1 MADVLDQLQ
10 EEEDLINRLHIQ
22 AVRQQLSVKAHSLCA
37 FETSQTFQ
45 SIISQEI
52 SMTKITLLL
61 AGSALLLSGCAGV
74 KSSFDCDAT
83 TSDTC
88 MTMTKANQLARDKA
102 AKQAGKPAAGGLPSL
117 VNLPASAAAA
127 VPSAS
132 RSVTSAPSGTRVTS
146 NRTAVSAGAATGTSS
161 SGAAPTLTSRPVAGT
176 PVTAVSSPSGL
187 RPAMSVVT
195 PAPSCQS
202 VRCDNPGSVHPQR
215 SQDQIA
221 TVWIAPWVDSDSAFH
236 QPGRVSFV
244 VSPADWV
251 LPARVN

>member
-1 MADVLDQLQ
+1 MKQ
-10 EEEDLINRLHIQ
+10 
-22 AVRQQLSVKAHSLCA
+22 
-37 FETSQTFQ
+37 
-45 SIISQEI
+45 
-52 SMTKITLLL
+52 ITLLL
-61 AGSALLLSGCAGV
+61 AGCALLLSGCAGV

-102 AKQAGKPAAGGLPSL
+102 AKQAGRPAAGGLPSL
-117 VNLPASAAAA
+117 VNLPATSAAA

-132 RSVTSAPSGTRVTS
+132 RSVVSPASGGQVTS
-146 NRTAVSAGAATGTSS
+146 NTSVVSAGTPTGINTNAAAS
-161 SGAAPTLTSRPVAGT
+161 TLTPRPVAVT
-176 PVTAVSSPSGL
+176 PVTPVSRSNV
-187 RPAMSVVT
+187 SVVT
-195 PAPSCQS
+195 PALSCQS

-215 SQDQIA
+215 SQDQTA
-221 TVWIAPWVDSDSAFH
+221 TVWIAPWVDSDNAFH

>member
-1 MADVLDQLQ
+1 M
-10 EEEDLINRLHIQ
+10 
-22 AVRQQLSVKAHSLCA
+22 K
-37 FETSQTFQ
+37 
-45 SIISQEI
+45 
-52 SMTKITLLL
+52 KITLLL

-117 VNLPASAAAA
+117 VNLPATSAAA

-132 RSVTSAPSGTRVTS
+132 RSVVSVPSGARVTS
-146 NRTAVSAGAATGTSS
+146 NRPAVSAGATTGISTNT
-161 SGAAPTLTSRPVAGT
+161 AASTLMPRPVAGT
-176 PVTAVSSPSGL
+176 PVTTTPSSMAY
-187 RPAMSVVT
+187 RPVVSVVT
-195 PAPSCQS
+195 PTPSCQN

-221 TVWIAPWVDSDSAFH
+221 TVWIAPWVDSDNAFH

>member
-1 MADVLDQLQ
+1 MKQ
-10 EEEDLINRLHIQ
+10 
-22 AVRQQLSVKAHSLCA
+22 
-37 FETSQTFQ
+37 
-45 SIISQEI
+45 
-52 SMTKITLLL
+52 ITLLL
-61 AGSALLLSGCAGV
+61 AGCALLLSGCAGV

-102 AKQAGKPAAGGLPSL
+102 AKQAGRPAAGGLPSL
-117 VNLPASAAAA
+117 VNLPAASAAA

-132 RSVTSAPSGTRVTS
+132 RSVVSPASGGQVTS
-146 NRTAVSAGAATGTSS
+146 NTSVVSAGTPTGINTNAAAS
-161 SGAAPTLTSRPVAGT
+161 TLTPRPVAVTSVT
-176 PVTAVSSPSGL
+176 PVSRTNV
-187 RPAMSVVT
+187 SVVT
-195 PAPSCQS
+195 PALSCQS

-215 SQDQIA
+215 SQDRIA
-221 TVWIAPWVDSDSAFH
+221 TVWIAPWVDSDNAFH

>member
-1 MADVLDQLQ
+1 MKQ
-10 EEEDLINRLHIQ
+10 
-22 AVRQQLSVKAHSLCA
+22 
-37 FETSQTFQ
+37 
-45 SIISQEI
+45 
-52 SMTKITLLL
+52 ITLLL
-61 AGSALLLSGCAGV
+61 AGCALLLSGCAGV

-102 AKQAGKPAAGGLPSL
+102 AKQAGRPAAGGLPSL
-117 VNLPASAAAA
+117 VNLPATSAAA

-132 RSVTSAPSGTRVTS
+132 RSVVSPASGGQVTS
-146 NRTAVSAGAATGTSS
+146 NTSVVSAGTPTGINTNAAAS
-161 SGAAPTLTSRPVAGT
+161 TLTPRPVAVTQVT
-176 PVTAVSSPSGL
+176 PVSRSNV
-187 RPAMSVVT
+187 SVVT
-195 PAPSCQS
+195 PALSCQS

-221 TVWIAPWVDSDSAFH
+221 TVWIAPWVDSDNAFH

>member
-1 MADVLDQLQ
+1 MKQ
-10 EEEDLINRLHIQ
+10 
-22 AVRQQLSVKAHSLCA
+22 
-37 FETSQTFQ
+37 
-45 SIISQEI
+45 
-52 SMTKITLLL
+52 ITLLL
-61 AGSALLLSGCAGV
+61 AGCALLLSGCAGV

-102 AKQAGKPAAGGLPSL
+102 AKQAGRPAAGGLPSL
-117 VNLPASAAAA
+117 VNLPAASAAA

-132 RSVTSAPSGTRVTS
+132 RSVVSPASGVQVTS
-146 NRTAVSAGAATGTSS
+146 NTSVVSAGTPTGINTNAAAS
-161 SGAAPTLTSRPVAGT
+161 TLTPRPVAVT
-176 PVTAVSSPSGL
+176 PVTPVS
-187 RPAMSVVT
+187 RTNVSVVT
-195 PAPSCQS
+195 PALSCQS

-215 SQDQIA
+215 SQDRIA
-221 TVWIAPWVDSDSAFH
+221 TVWIAPWVDSDNAFH

>member
-1 MADVLDQLQ
+1 MKQ
-10 EEEDLINRLHIQ
+10 
-22 AVRQQLSVKAHSLCA
+22 
-37 FETSQTFQ
+37 
-45 SIISQEI
+45 
-52 SMTKITLLL
+52 ITLLL
-61 AGSALLLSGCAGV
+61 AGCALLLSGCAGV

-102 AKQAGKPAAGGLPSL
+102 AKQAGRPAAGGLPSL
-117 VNLPASAAAA
+117 VNLPATSAAA

-132 RSVTSAPSGTRVTS
+132 RSVVSPASGGQVTS
-146 NRTAVSAGAATGTSS
+146 NTSVVSAGTPTGINTNAAASI
-161 SGAAPTLTSRPVAGT
+161 LTPRPVAVT
-176 PVTAVSSPSGL
+176 PVTPVSRSNV
-187 RPAMSVVT
+187 SVVT
-195 PAPSCQS
+195 PALSCQS

-221 TVWIAPWVDSDSAFH
+221 TVWIAPWVDSDNAFH

>member
-1 MADVLDQLQ
+1 M
-10 EEEDLINRLHIQ
+10 ENRKGNSGKMRKCLN
-22 AVRQQLSVKAHSLCA
+22 
-37 FETSQTFQ
+37 
-45 SIISQEI
+45 
-52 SMTKITLLL
+52 KITILL
-61 AGSALLLSGCAGV
+61 AGSVLLLSGCAGV

-117 VNLPASAAAA
+117 VNLPPTSAAA

-132 RSVTSAPSGTRVTS
+132 RSVVGVPSGARSPAISTE
-146 NRTAVSAGAATGTSS
+146 
-161 SGAAPTLTSRPVAGT
+161 APTVTNANATTSTLTPRPGAVT
-176 PVTAVSSPSGL
+176 PVIPVSRTNVSG
-187 RPAMSVVT
+187 VT

-202 VRCDNPGSVHPQR
+202 VRCDSPGSVHPQR

-221 TVWIAPWVDSDSAFH
+221 TVWIAPWVDSDNAFH

-251 LPARVN
+251 LPSRID

>member
-1 MADVLDQLQ
+1 M
-10 EEEDLINRLHIQ
+10 
-22 AVRQQLSVKAHSLCA
+22 K
-37 FETSQTFQ
+37 
-45 SIISQEI
+45 
-52 SMTKITLLL
+52 KITLLL

-117 VNLPASAAAA
+117 VNLPATSAAA

-132 RSVTSAPSGTRVTS
+132 RAVVSVPSGARVTS
-146 NRTAVSAGAATGTSS
+146 NTPAVSTGTPT
-161 SGAAPTLTSRPVAGT
+161 GINTNAAASTLTPRSVAGT
-176 PVTAVSSPSGL
+176 AVKTTTSSVAYRPVG
-187 RPAMSVVT
+187 SVVT

-202 VRCDNPGSVHPQR
+202 VRCDHPGSVHPQR

-221 TVWIAPWVDSDSAFH
+221 TVWIAPWVDSDNAFH

-251 LPARVN
+251 LPSRVN

>member
-1 MADVLDQLQ
+1 M
-10 EEEDLINRLHIQ
+10 
-22 AVRQQLSVKAHSLCA
+22 K
-37 FETSQTFQ
+37 
-45 SIISQEI
+45 
-52 SMTKITLLL
+52 KITLLL

-117 VNLPASAAAA
+117 VNLPSTSTAA

-132 RSVTSAPSGTRVTS
+132 RSVVSVPSGARVTS
-146 NRTAVSAGAATGTSS
+146 NRPAVSASTATGISTN
-161 SGAAPTLTSRPVAGT
+161 AAASTLTPRPVAGT
-176 PVTAVSSPSGL
+176 PVTTTPSSVAY
-187 RPAMSVVT
+187 RPVVSVVT
-195 PAPSCQS
+195 PTPSCQN
-202 VRCDNPGSVHPQR
+202 VRCDSPGTVHPQR
-215 SQDQIA
+215 TQDRVA
-221 TVWIAPWVDSDSAFH
+221 TVWIAPWVDSDNAFH

>member
-1 MADVLDQLQ
+1 M
-10 EEEDLINRLHIQ
+10 
-22 AVRQQLSVKAHSLCA
+22 K
-37 FETSQTFQ
+37 
-45 SIISQEI
+45 
-52 SMTKITLLL
+52 KITLLL

-88 MTMTKANQLARDKA
+88 MTMTKANQLARDKV

-117 VNLPASAAAA
+117 VNLPATSAVG

-132 RSVTSAPSGTRVTS
+132 RSAVSPPSGTRTVST
-146 NRTAVSAGAATGTSS
+146 TPPVSAGTSAGVNTNTTTS
-161 SGAAPTLTSRPVAGT
+161 TLTPRPVAGT
-176 PVTAVSSPSGL
+176 AVTTTPSSVAYRPVV
-187 RPAMSVVT
+187 SVVT
-195 PAPSCQS
+195 PTPSCQN

-221 TVWIAPWVDSDSAFH
+221 TVWIAPWVDSDNAFH

-251 LPARVN
+251 LPVRVN

>member
-1 MADVLDQLQ
+1 M
-10 EEEDLINRLHIQ
+10 
-22 AVRQQLSVKAHSLCA
+22 K
-37 FETSQTFQ
+37 
-45 SIISQEI
+45 
-52 SMTKITLLL
+52 KITLLL

-117 VNLPASAAAA
+117 VNLPATSAAA

-132 RSVTSAPSGTRVTS
+132 RAVINVSSGARVTS
-146 NRTAVSAGAATGTSS
+146 NRPAVSAGAATGISTN
-161 SGAAPTLTSRPVAGT
+161 AAASTLTPRPVAGT
-176 PVTAVSSPSGL
+176 PVTTTPSPVAY
-187 RPAMSVVT
+187 RPVGSVVT

-202 VRCDNPGSVHPQR
+202 VRCDHPGSVHPQR

-221 TVWIAPWVDSDSAFH
+221 TVWIAPWVDSDNAFH

-251 LPARVN
+251 LPSRVN

>member
-1 MADVLDQLQ
+1 M
-10 EEEDLINRLHIQ
+10 
-22 AVRQQLSVKAHSLCA
+22 K
-37 FETSQTFQ
+37 
-45 SIISQEI
+45 
-52 SMTKITLLL
+52 KITLLL

-117 VNLPASAAAA
+117 VNLPATSAVG

-132 RSVTSAPSGTRVTS
+132 RSAVSPPSGTRTVST
-146 NRTAVSAGAATGTSS
+146 THPVSAGTS
-161 SGAAPTLTSRPVAGT
+161 AGVNT
-176 PVTAVSSPSGL
+176 NT
-187 RPAMSVVT
+187 T
-195 PAPSCQS
+195 TSCQN

-221 TVWIAPWVDSDSAFH
+221 TVWIAPWVDSDNAFH

>member
-1 MADVLDQLQ
+1 M
-10 EEEDLINRLHIQ
+10 
-22 AVRQQLSVKAHSLCA
+22 KK
-37 FETSQTFQ
+37 F
-45 SIISQEI
+45 
-52 SMTKITLLL
+52 TLLL
-61 AGSALLLSGCAGV
+61 AGCALLLSGCAGV

-83 TSDTC
+83 TSDSC

-102 AKQAGKPAAGGLPSL
+102 AKQAGKQAAGGLPSL
-117 VNLPASAAAA
+117 VNLPATSAAA
-127 VPSAS
+127 PSAS
-132 RSVTSAPSGTRVTS
+132 RSVVSVPSGGQVTS
-146 NRTAVSAGAATGTSS
+146 NTTAVSAGTATGISTN
-161 SGAAPTLTSRPVAGT
+161 AAASTLTPRPVAVT
-176 PVTAVSSPSGL
+176 PVTPVS
-187 RPAMSVVT
+187 RTNVSVVT

-221 TVWIAPWVDSDSAFH
+221 TVWIAPWVDTDNAFH

>member
-1 MADVLDQLQ
+1 M
-10 EEEDLINRLHIQ
+10 
-22 AVRQQLSVKAHSLCA
+22 K
-37 FETSQTFQ
+37 
-45 SIISQEI
+45 
-52 SMTKITLLL
+52 KITLLL

-117 VNLPASAAAA
+117 VNLPATSAAA

-132 RSVTSAPSGTRVTS
+132 RSVVIVPSGARVTS
-146 NRTAVSAGAATGTSS
+146 NRPAVSVGTATGLSTN
-161 SGAAPTLTSRPVAGT
+161 AAASTLTSRPVGVTPIT
-176 PVTAVSSPSGL
+176 PVSRTNV
-187 RPAMSVVT
+187 SVVT

-221 TVWIAPWVDSDSAFH
+221 TVWIAPWVDSDNAFH